1 MKRRLFWIAAC
12 LSGPSPLF
20 ACPVCFQVEAGPV
33 ASGVRAAVVVL
44 ICVTSVVL
52 GAVAMFLR
60 RTRLLSSATPEV
72 DPGGRP
78 PGSTSGVALRS

>member
-1 MKRRLFWIAAC
+1 MKRRLLLAVAC
-12 LSGPSPLF
+12 LSAPSPLF

-44 ICVTSVVL
+44 MCVTVCVL

-60 RTRLLSSATPEV
+60 RTGLLSDTTGTGLARASETRPLFPE
-72 DPGGRP
+72 
-78 PGSTSGVALRS
+78 S